1 MGEHV
6 CEVQEGG
13 AGVAELVDEG
23 GGEGEGGGG
32 GGSEEVFD
40 VGEGEEIHVG
50 SVVCDV
56 VEMLYLFLLFER
68 CVDELSSF
76 ILGVIAVM
84 CSDGVRSMK

>member
-1 MGEHV
+1 
-6 CEVQEGG
+6 
-13 AGVAELVDEG
+13 
-23 GGEGEGGGG
+23 
-32 GGSEEVFD
+32 
-40 VGEGEEIHVG
+40 
-50 SVVCDV
+50 V